1 MSATIHRLRPAYV
14 PAKMA
19 AAWRAE
25 LDEAER
31 KLAEELREAA
41 RISSEA
47 VKCAHRIDA
56 LQMVIGRKSARL
68 ARFTP

>member
-1 MSATIHRLRPAYV
+1 MSATILRLRPAHV
-14 PAKMA
+14 PANMA

-25 LDEAER
+25 LEEAES
-31 KLAEELREAA
+31 KLAAELREAA
-41 RISSEA
+41 RISAEA

-56 LQMVIGRKSARL
+56 LRMVVDRKSDRL